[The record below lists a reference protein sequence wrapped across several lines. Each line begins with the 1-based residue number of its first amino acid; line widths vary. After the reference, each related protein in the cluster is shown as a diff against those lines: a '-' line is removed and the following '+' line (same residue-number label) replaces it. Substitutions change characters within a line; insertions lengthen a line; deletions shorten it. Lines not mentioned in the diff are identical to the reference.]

1 MTTPE
6 DNKCFTEYSQSISG
20 IDLPARFT
28 YPFYYQPHKLCVL
41 AVEELQHY
49 LQAPQSWQHNFG
61 LGQDPDKVIGKMFGV
76 LVVQKAD
83 GSLGYLCAFSGK
95 LAEQNHIEGFVP
107 PVFDMLAQDSFFLTE
122 QVNINQLNQQI
133 NTLANSPE
141 LAQLQQQFDLLSAQ
155 HERDIAAQR
164 ALMIEQRKQR
174 KTLRENAAHSLTAE
188 AISHLNSTLDQQSI
202 QDKLELRDLSQTW
215 SIKLSKAQQQLGLL
229 TKPLQALKA
238 QRKAASANLQ
248 QKLFKQYRFLNILGQ
263 EQNLQDIFSQTAL
276 HTPPAGAGECA
287 APKLLHYAF
296 KHQLKPI
303 AMAEFWWGAS
313 PKSEIRQHK
322 NVYPACLGKCQP
334 ILTHMLKGMAVDDN
348 PMLVNPAAGKTLE
361 IVYQDDVM
369 VVVNKPA
376 DFLSVPGKDIQ
387 DSVYTRIQSQFPQA
401 YGALIV
407 HRLDMA
413 TSGLLVLA
421 LNPLA
426 HKHLQAQFIQRSVK
440 KTYVAML
447 EGLLSEDEGIIELP
461 LRGDYYDRPRQ
472 LVCKEHGK
480 PAETR
485 WHLVERNHLT
495 QQSKI
500 ILHPYTGRTHQL
512 RVHCAHPMGLNMPI
526 VGDDLYGTRGRRLH
540 LHANKLELIHP
551 ITLAAMQFEVKADF

>member
-1 MTTPE
+1 
-6 DNKCFTEYSQSISG
+6 
-20 IDLPARFT
+20 
-28 YPFYYQPHKLCVL
+28 
-41 AVEELQHY
+41 
-49 LQAPQSWQHNFG
+49 
-61 LGQDPDKVIGKMFGV
+61 
-76 LVVQKAD
+76 
-83 GSLGYLCAFSGK
+83 
-95 LAEQNHIEGFVP
+95 
-107 PVFDMLAQDSFFLTE
+107 
-122 QVNINQLNQQI
+122 
-133 NTLANSPE
+133 
-141 LAQLQQQFDLLSAQ
+141 
-155 HERDIAAQR
+155 
-164 ALMIEQRKQR
+164 MIEQRKQR

-202 QDKLELRDLSQTW
+202 KDKLELRDLSQTW
-215 SIKLSKAQQQLGLL
+215 SIKLSTAQQRLGLL

-348 PMLVNPAAGKTLE
+348 PMLVNPAVGKTLE

-376 DFLSVPGKDIQ
+376 DFLSVPGKDIH
-387 DSVYTRIQSQFPQA
+387 DSVYSRIQRQFPQA

-485 WHLVERNHLT
+485 WHLVERNHHT
-495 QQSKI
+495 QQSKV

-540 LHANKLELIHP
+540 LHAYKLELIHP
-551 ITLAAMQFEVKADF
+551 ITLAAMQFEVTADF